1 MSIFGKVL
9 LVINLLLMGGFAYLA
24 VQDWHGR
31 QTIAAAGL
39 RHQLLLVGLPLGD
52 RPGDPRAMPSD
63 PDAEIPFRVEL
74 AGDVPTETVSPALLK
89 NYLAAAGGPAE
100 EAAAKGV
107 VVGTYDNK
115 PVTVLVP
122 PSLGGNQPVPNQLAE
137 VDRVLKE
144 VKSQVEQADGANV
157 KAGYLGAWLILQPE
171 TYDERSEVLKLIQ
184 DRNVGELEKRLYGR
198 FEQVLSAPRNPD
210 VAAVAPTDN
219 PTAEDLKAR
228 RTKAEELLSSG
239 VKDEP
244 ERRARLAHLLVHL
257 DPSAAWQKRVMMI
270 IGLRQYVRTIA
281 EQTLRFSQMTAR
293 VQKQIA
299 DDQEQF
305 VAANTQLRN
314 LAIQRTQLVRN
325 TEETRNRVAT
335 QNQKDKD
342 FVKQREVQLAEL
354 KDELTRIKQEVNE
367 LLARQKITEAALFAI
382 QREVGLTL
390 EDIYK
395 LEDDLRRIERERYG
409 MK

>member
-1 MSIFGKVL
+1 
-9 LVINLLLMGGFAYLA
+9 
-24 VQDWHGR
+24 
-31 QTIAAAGL
+31 
-39 RHQLLLVGLPLGD
+39 
-52 RPGDPRAMPSD
+52 
-63 PDAEIPFRVEL
+63 
-74 AGDVPTETVSPALLK
+74 
-89 NYLAAAGGPAE
+89 
-100 EAAAKGV
+100 
-107 VVGTYDNK
+107 
-115 PVTVLVP
+115 
-122 PSLGGNQPVPNQLAE
+122 
-137 VDRVLKE
+137 
-144 VKSQVEQADGANV
+144 
-157 KAGYLGAWLILQPE
+157 
-171 TYDERSEVLKLIQ
+171 
-184 DRNVGELEKRLYGR
+184 
-198 FEQVLSAPRNPD
+198 
-210 VAAVAPTDN
+210 
-219 PTAEDLKAR
+219 
-228 RTKAEELLSSG
+228 
-239 VKDEP
+239 
-244 ERRARLAHLLVHL
+244 
-257 DPSAAWQKRVMMI
+257 MI

>member
-1 MSIFGKVL
+1 
-9 LVINLLLMGGFAYLA
+9 
-24 VQDWHGR
+24 
-31 QTIAAAGL
+31 
-39 RHQLLLVGLPLGD
+39 
-52 RPGDPRAMPSD
+52 
-63 PDAEIPFRVEL
+63 
-74 AGDVPTETVSPALLK
+74 VSPALLK
-89 NYLAAAGGPAE
+89 YYLAAAGGPAE

-107 VVGTYDNK
+107 VVGIYDNK
-115 PVTVLVP
+115 PVTVLAP

-137 VDRVLKE
+137 IDRVLKE
-144 VKSQVEQADGANV
+144 IKSQVEQADEANV

-184 DRNVGELEKRLYGR
+184 DRHVGELEKRLYGR

-305 VAANTQLRN
+305 VTANTQLRN

-354 KDELTRIKQEVNE
+354 KDELSRIKQVVNE
-367 LLARQKITEAALFAI
+367 LLARLKITEAALFAI